1 MLTNWLRR
9 AGCPHDRASTY
20 YMMIEARL
28 LDSRRE
34 FTKSLV
40 EKLIHTLQKMMILNM
55 MIMTERL
62 IHTLKE
68 VLFVLLI
75 SMAVSGGNINKK
87 VNKDDKG
94 LTKFVI
100 TPALLFE
107 AKDSTRQ

>member
-1 MLTNWLRR
+1 MPQNDNFGQIFSLKAHFGLLTLTNCLRR
-9 AGCPHDRASTY
+9 AGCPYDRASTY

-34 FTKSLV
+34 FTKRLA

-75 SMAVSGGNINKK
+75 SMAVEEI
-87 VNKDDKG
+87 
-94 LTKFVI
+94 LTK
-100 TPALLFE
+100 
-107 AKDSTRQ
+107 KSTKTIKA